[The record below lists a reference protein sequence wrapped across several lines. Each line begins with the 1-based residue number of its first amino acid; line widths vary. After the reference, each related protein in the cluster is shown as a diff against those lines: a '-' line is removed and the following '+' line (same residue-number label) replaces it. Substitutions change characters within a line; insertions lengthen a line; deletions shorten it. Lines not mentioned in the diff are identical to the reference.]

1 MPARTLATVNSN
13 HLRLCLLITPALR
26 RSVTHFAW
34 RSNSKHLQK
43 SDKMVMGNTE
53 RLSDVTKLSAHVTR
67 VLGQNPGL
75 MTLQGTNSYLLQPPS
90 NPHAPLI
97 LLDTS
102 SPHTAAQYV
111 DLLLVHLHHLAL
123 ESGVRETHFESSA
136 AQVSLR
142 NFKEGRRDEVK
153 KIVKEKREAEPRA
166 DELGLKEYGP
176 ESTWVKGYEGKTGVR
191 KLPNIEHIVLTHRH
205 LDHVG
210 ALPLLLT
217 TLKERGCRPPKLWKF
232 PSPDEAELNASERD
246 RPTSDSSIWQSLPP
260 GTYTPLSPLQP
271 FHPIL
276 PGLMISIIDP
286 QYRHLLKHNENGKA
300 KWNEV
305 PEIARVS
312 VRCLKTPGHT
322 ADSVSLV
329 LMEGEK
335 GVFTGDTV
343 LGQGTTHFTDLSTYM
358 TSLRTLLALQPRVLY
373 PAHGPHIPSQEG
385 SISHIQTYIAHRQK
399 REDEIVATL
408 KRFSLSLNVED
419 GGENIAEALIT
430 LKKEI
435 HENKEAENKA
445 KGRSMLDKQKAVP
458 LPDFEDEKKA
468 LEKIDASKGVSMSVI
483 ARILYKSEDE
493 RLLFAAAKNVNA
505 HLDKL
510 IKDGKVRK
518 GRVRMCK
525 LVGSEVGE
533 VEEMDGWEWIGEKE
547 KPN

>member
-1 MPARTLATVNSN
+1 
-13 HLRLCLLITPALR
+13 
-26 RSVTHFAW
+26 
-34 RSNSKHLQK
+34 
-43 SDKMVMGNTE
+43 MGNTE
-53 RLSDVTKLSAHVTR
+53 KLSDVTRLSAHVTR

-97 LLDTS
+97 LVDTS

-142 NFKEGRRDEVK
+142 NFKEERRDEVK
-153 KIVKEKREAEPRA
+153 KIVKEQREAEPRA
-166 DELGLKEYGP
+166 DELGLTEYGP

-191 KLPNIEHIVLTHRH
+191 KLPTIEHVVLTHRH

-210 ALPLLLT
+210 ALPLLLK
-217 TLKERGCRPPKLWKF
+217 TLKEHGCPPPKLWKL

-246 RPTSDSSIWQSLPP
+246 RPTSDSSIWHSLPP

-286 QYRHLLKHNENGKA
+286 KYRHLLKHNENGKA

-358 TSLRTLLALQPRVLY
+358 TSLRTLLALKPRVLY
-373 PAHGPHIPSQEG
+373 PAHGPHIPSQEA
-385 SISHIQTYIAHRQK
+385 SVSHIQTYITHRQK

-408 KRFSLSLNVED
+408 KRFSPSLSVED

-435 HENKEAENKA
+435 HEKKEAENKV
-445 KGRSMLDKQKAVP
+445 KGRSMLDKQKASP
-458 LPDFEDEKKA
+458 LPDFEEEKKA
-468 LEKIDASKGVSMSVI
+468 LEKIDVSKGVSMSVI

-525 LVGSEVGE
+525 LIGGEVGE
-533 VEEMDGWEWIGEKE
+533 VEDMDGWEWIGEKE
-547 KPN
+547 KSD